1 MELAVYPGSFDPI
14 TLGHLDLVR
23 RAKRIFGAVVV
34 AVLDN
39 ASKRH
44 SFDLDERVEM
54 ARAATKGI
62 AGVSVDT
69 FSGLLADYMKAK
81 KAHVLIRGVRVVS
94 DMDYEFQLAFFN
106 RRLSPAVETVF
117 LMPDEKYTYLASSM
131 VKEVARLG
139 ASADAFVPP
148 LVARRLR
155 RKFQGGT

>member
-1 MELAVYPGSFDPI
+1 MTLAVYPGSFDPI
-14 TLGHLDLVR
+14 TLGHMDLVR
-23 RAKRIFGAVVV
+23 RARRIFGSVVV

-44 SFDLDERVEM
+44 TFGLEERVEM
-54 ARAATKGI
+54 ARASTRGMK
-62 AGVSVDT
+62 GVSVDT
-69 FSGLLADYMKAK
+69 FSGLLADYMKVK
-81 KAHVLIRGVRVVS
+81 RSRVLIRGVRVVS

-106 RRLSPAVETVF
+106 RRLGPDVETVF

-139 ASADAFVPP
+139 APVDSFVTP

-155 RKFQGGT
+155 QKFQGGA